1 MRAVRSRVL
10 RGASS
15 QRSVAARMIAGKPP
29 HPAPT
34 EKAEPPRLG
43 PRWLGALVP
52 RVARP
57 AFRRKSPAA
66 AALMADWTSVIGPA
80 LAAVTQPV
88 RLARGARQA
97 DGSTAPATLAIRCAG
112 PVALELQ
119 HLAPQLIARINAFA
133 GFALVG
139 QLRFERGSVV
149 PPAPRAPRPAP
160 LPPADPTGLDG
171 IENPELR
178 AALAAL
184 RANLQQGLRQGLRR
198 KDS

>member
-1 MRAVRSRVL
+1 MT
-10 RGASS
+10 
-15 QRSVAARMIAGKPP
+15 AGKSPP
-29 HPAPT
+29 QSTPISAPT
-34 EKAEPPRLG
+34 EPSQRTG

-66 AALMADWTSVIGPA
+66 AALMADWHSVIGPA

-88 RLARGARQA
+88 RLTRGARAA
-97 DGSTAPATLAIRCAG
+97 DGSAGPGTLTIRCAG

-119 HLAPQLIARINAFA
+119 HLAPQLTARINASA
-133 GFALVG
+133 GYALVG
-139 QLRFERGSVV
+139 QLRFERGSVT
-149 PPAPRAPRPAP
+149 PPARAAAR
-160 LPPADPTGLDG
+160 LPPAAPADQTGLQA

-184 RANLQQGLRQGLRR
+184 RTSLQR
-198 KDS
+198 KDP